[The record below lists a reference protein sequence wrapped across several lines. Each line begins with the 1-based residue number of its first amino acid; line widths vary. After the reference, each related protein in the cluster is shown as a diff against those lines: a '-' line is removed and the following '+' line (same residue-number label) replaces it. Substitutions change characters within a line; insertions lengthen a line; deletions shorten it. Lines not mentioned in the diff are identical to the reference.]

1 MKNPMDFFK
10 MIKAMKNPQE
20 AIIEMAGG
28 NNNPILKNAIDMA
41 KNGKNDDLMQ
51 LAQNLCKE
59 KGIDFEKDFNKFSQ
73 DYKDFMSMFK

>member
-1 MKNPMDFFK
+1 MKNPMEFFK
-10 MIKAMKNPQE
+10 IFKVMKNPQE

-41 KNGKNDDLMQ
+41 KNGNNDDLMQ

-59 KGIDFEKDFNKFSQ
+59 KGIDFEKEFKE
-73 DYKDFMSMFK
+73 FMNNFK

>member
-10 MIKAMKNPQE
+10 MIKAMRNPQE

-73 DYKDFMSMFK
+73 DYKDFINMFK

>member
-10 MIKAMKNPQE
+10 MIKAMRNPQE

-28 NNNPILKNAIDMA
+28 NNNPILKNAVEMA
-41 KNGKNDDLMQ
+41 KNGNNEELMK

-59 KGIDFEKDFNKFSQ
+59 KGINFDKEFKE
-73 DYKDFMSMFK
+73 FMNNFK

>member
-1 MKNPMDFFK
+1 MKNPMEFFK
-10 MIKAMKNPQE
+10 IFKAMKNPQE

-41 KNGKNDDLMQ
+41 KNGNNEGVMK

-59 KGIDFEKDFNKFSQ
+59 KGINFDKEFKE
-73 DYKDFMSMFK
+73 FMNNFK

>member
-1 MKNPMDFFK
+1 MKNAIEFFK
-10 MIKAMKNPQE
+10 MIKAMRNPQE

-59 KGIDFEKDFNKFSQ
+59 KGIDFEKDFNKFSK
-73 DYKDFMSMFK
+73 DYKDFMNMFK

>member
-59 KGIDFEKDFNKFSQ
+59 KGINFDKEFKE
-73 DYKDFMSMFK
+73 FMNNFK

>member
-10 MIKAMKNPQE
+10 MIKAMRNPQE
-20 AIIEMAGG
+20 AIIEMVGG
-28 NNNPILKNAIDMA
+28 NNPILKNAVEMA

-73 DYKDFMSMFK
+73 DYKDFMNMFK